1 MDLCS
6 RAARVLELTLYSRRL
21 KNKHA
26 DFSLVIVIQQ
36 SFVGAIAVADLVKTT
51 LGPKGMDK
59 ILQSV
64 GDEQARKAI
73 NVTNDGATIL
83 KSIYIDN
90 PAAKILIDIFMTQ
103 DDEVGDGT
111 TTVAV
116 MAGELLKEAEKLVG
130 TQKIHPQIIIKGWRQ
145 AREVARKVLEEIAI
159 DNWNDQEKFKQDLK
173 NIAMTTLSSKL
184 LLHDR
189 ESFADLAVQAVL
201 RLKGSGNIDFI
212 KLIKKAGGTLK
223 DSFIAD
229 GMILEKSIATGCP
242 TKLEKPRVTIAN
254 TPMDDDK
261 IKIMGSKVKVDSMTA
276 IGEIEVAEKAKMEA
290 KVNKIIAHK
299 PNVFINR
306 QLIYNYPEQLMA
318 QKGVMVIEHADF
330 DGVERLSA
338 VLGSDILSTFDDPE
352 GVTLGTC
359 DSIEEIMIGEDKVIK
374 FSGCNRNEACTIVL
388 RGSGAH
394 ILDEAERSMHDAI
407 CVLIAAVKNHKTILG
422 GGNAEM
428 RMSLA
433 VDELAKKLS
442 GKQAIACEAFARALR
457 QLPTIIADNAG
468 YDSAELVT
476 NLRSE
481 IFNGNTTAGLN
492 MFDGKVD
499 NMETM
504 GVTECFRVKEQA
516 LISATEAAEMIL
528 RVDDIVRCAPRQRG
542 DQ

>member
-90 PAAKILIDIFMTQ
+90 PAAKILIDISMTQ

-159 DNWNDQEKFKQDLK
+159 DNWADQEKFKQDLK

-242 TKLEKPRVTIAN
+242 TKLEKPRVMIAN
-254 TPMDDDK
+254 TPMDHDK

-276 IGEIEVAEKAKMEA
+276 IGEIEAAEKAKMEA
-290 KVNKIIAHK
+290 KVNKILAHK